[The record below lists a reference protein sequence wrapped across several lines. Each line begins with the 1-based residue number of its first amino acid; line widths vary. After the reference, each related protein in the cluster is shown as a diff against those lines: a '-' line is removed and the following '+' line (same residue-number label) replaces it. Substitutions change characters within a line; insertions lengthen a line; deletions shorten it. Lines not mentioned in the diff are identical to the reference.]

1 MILFRIWKRRL
12 EHAVTVFFPSGAPQN
27 GFRVFSVRWI
37 AALLQGFKG
46 FAEIFG
52 SAFQGVNS
60 F

>member
-1 MILFRIWKRRL
+1 MISLRRL
-12 EHAVTVFFPSGAPQN
+12 EHAIVVFFPSGTSQN

-52 SAFQGVNS
+52 GAFQGVNS

>member
-1 MILFRIWKRRL
+1 MITLRRL
-12 EHAVTVFFPSGAPQN
+12 EPAIVVFFPSGTSQN

-52 SAFQGVNS
+52 GAFQGVNS